1 MVKLFFSPTAHV
13 EWISA
18 IHCTV
23 TRGHANGIRALV
35 ERYHC
40 PLEGVDVNGCTALF
54 YAVTLQNQDAC
65 QILLDLHANVNH
77 QDNRGRT

>member
-54 YAVTLQNQDAC
+54 YAVTLQNQEAC